1 MLRTFLQIGVAIAIS
16 VAGPI
21 AVHSQTLIPAPRSQG
36 TSAVSTPAESS
47 EARSAGAIDELIVG
61 RLAPD
66 VDAATLFKTDIGSA
80 NSAHVKAVVAMVSDA
95 SLFER
100 ASNDPTV
107 LAPLPI
113 DQATLAIAQAKFLRL
128 PQAKQRQL
136 LTRHSEKTVAWR
148 KQQDKEVKEQAEL
161 TDLRGQISQLENFL
175 AGKPATSGTL
185 AINLMDDLVGLRA
198 KPSSQE
204 THDPD
209 TPAGLHSR
217 LAELRRQVLDL
228 PPERLA
234 ELQKASGIGL
244 APATAAQLAESQMR
258 EATLQAQNAQS
269 ERDRIIATGQAS
281 LFSTKAA
288 QGRFAAA
295 LAQFEA
301 RPDAIQE
308 DALIWRRQVRDIKAM
323 PGNNTLVSDALYA
336 RLVTHLQGIRRQL
349 DQALRSSGGR
359 AEPDIYPQ
367 LLDDAIGNGLVAAP
381 DLVKLHRKLASSAA
395 DLETRQLAARSREQ
409 AALRE
414 AMVLVNA
421 ARLEL
426 IANLSPGKRS
436 AVLGFGKE
444 GIAQVSR
451 EISQISLDF
460 RYQLANWRQSLDVAT
475 APFRRPTPSFAFALV
490 TIVAI
495 TLLFRW
501 WRYHG
506 GALLTASEQAL
517 RRRRPRKMANEVQ
530 ATLFGYTRRVGAPFD
545 WMIFLLLLRWLMPE
559 AFHPVG
565 LPFIWIIATYSVA
578 AWLAARLTNE
588 LVRGRREIDPRAELR
603 LKSLG
608 LVIGVSFVVLLAL
621 ALTRE
626 SVGKGAIYNWVLDF
640 CWLLSIPVIL
650 LLSHWWRERIV
661 ALAGASDGR
670 SSLLG
675 WIARDPGG
683 LLGLVGG
690 AIAGGIL
697 LIEGAKL
704 VIARRIRDFALVRE
718 LFEHRERALAAKRVA
733 EDKASGRYKRP
744 SRDTLAV
751 LDPHRAPLDAARAS
765 VSVSRFGFDKLVGG
779 TIVALVG
786 ERGLGKSAVLQGLAD
801 LREANGGTT
810 ISLKVESLG
819 FDGILGSLAE
829 QLCPRKKQA
838 GEDDLVDILASHNRS
853 NPLAVTIDDL
863 QRLVI
868 PAIGG
873 LHELDRLIAFARR
886 CGDGCFWVMAI
897 GAPSWN
903 YVSRARFDRVLFDTV
918 EQLARWS
925 PEELRA
931 LTERRTEQTA
941 MIPDFGDLTEMG
953 AYQFDGDLMPDQR
966 KQAAYFD
973 RLSDYANGNP
983 AIALEFWRRSLFI
996 DTVTQK
1002 TVVRTFATP
1011 DAQQL
1016 SVLPASAM
1024 FILRAILQMDS
1035 AMQAAIERS
1044 TDLSPV
1050 IVTDAIRSLERL
1062 GVIAENDGGYRI
1074 AMFWWA
1080 EVVRA
1085 LQRQNLIVRF

>member
-1 MLRTFLQIGVAIAIS
+1 MAQ
-16 VAGPI
+16 
-21 AVHSQTLIPAPRSQG
+21 
-36 TSAVSTPAESS
+36 
-47 EARSAGAIDELIVG
+47 SAGAIDDLIAG
-61 RLAPD
+61 KLAPN
-66 VDAATLFKTDIGSA
+66 VDATALFKTDLGSGS
-80 NSAHVKAVVAMVSDA
+80 SAHVKAVVAMVSEGK
-95 SLFER
+95 LFEQ
-100 ASNDPTV
+100 ASKAPVV
-107 LAPLPI
+107 LAPLSV
-113 DQATLAIAQAKFLRL
+113 DQAKLAIAQARFLRL

-136 LTRHSEKTVAWR
+136 LARHSEKAAAWR
-148 KQQDKEVKEQAEL
+148 KHQDKEAREQVEL
-161 TDLRGQISQLENFL
+161 ADLRGQISQLENFL
-175 AGKPATSGTL
+175 AGKLVPGGTL
-185 AINLMDDLVGLRA
+185 AIDLIDDLPDLRA
-198 KPSSQE
+198 KPASQQVVNL
-204 THDPD
+204 D
-209 TPAGLHSR
+209 TPAGLRAR
-217 LAELRRQVLDL
+217 LAELRRQVLYL
-228 PPERLA
+228 TAERLA

-244 APATAAQLAESQMR
+244 APEIAAQLAEDQMR
-258 EATLQAQNAQS
+258 EATHQAQNAQS
-269 ERDRIIATGQAS
+269 ERDRIIAIGQAS
-281 LFSTKAA
+281 LYGTRAA

-295 LAQFEA
+295 LAQLGPES
-301 RPDAIQE
+301 IQE
-308 DALIWRRQVRDIKAM
+308 DALVWRRQVRDIEAM
-323 PGNNTLVSDALYA
+323 PGARASAADALYA
-336 RLVTHLQGIRRQL
+336 RLVAHLQGIRRQL
-349 DQALRSSGGR
+349 DQALRPSGRGTDP
-359 AEPDIYPQ
+359 AIYPRP
-367 LLDDAIGNGLVAAP
+367 LDNAIGNGLVAAP
-381 DLVKLHRKLASSAA
+381 ELLKLHRELAASAS
-395 DLETRQLAARSREQ
+395 DLEARQVTTRSREQ
-409 AALRE
+409 MALRE
-414 AMVLVNA
+414 AMALVNE

-426 IANLSPGKRS
+426 IANLSPRKRS

-451 EISQISLDF
+451 EISQISLDL
-460 RYQLANWRQSLDVAT
+460 RYQLANWRQSLDAAI
-475 APFRRPTPSFAFALV
+475 APFSRPTPSFAFSFVA
-490 TIVAI
+490 IVAV

-501 WRYHG
+501 WRHHG
-506 GALLTASEQAL
+506 GALLLASEQAL
-517 RRRRPRKMANEVQ
+517 RRRRPRTVANEVQ
-530 ATLFGYTRRVGAPFD
+530 VTLFGYMRRVGAPLD
-545 WMIFLLLLRWLMPE
+545 WVIYILLLRWLKPE

-588 LVRGRREIDPRAELR
+588 LVRGRREVDPRADLR
-603 LKSLG
+603 LKSLS
-608 LVIGVSFVVLLAL
+608 LVIGVSFIVLLAL
-621 ALTRE
+621 ALTGE

-683 LLGLVGG
+683 LPGLIGR
-690 AIAGGIL
+690 AIAGATL
-697 LIEGAKL
+697 LIKGARL

-744 SRDTLAV
+744 SPDVLEV
-751 LDPHRAPLDAARAS
+751 LDPHRAPLDAVR
-765 VSVSRFGFDKLVGG
+765 VSIPVSRFAFDTLAGG

-810 ISLKVESLG
+810 IGLKVESRG
-819 FDGILGSLAE
+819 FEGIIADLAA

-838 GEDDLVDILASHNRS
+838 GEDDLVDILIQRDKLKPIAI
-853 NPLAVTIDDL
+853 TIDDL

-873 LHELDRLIAFARR
+873 LDELDRLIAFARR

-897 GAPSWN
+897 GAPAWN

-925 PEELRA
+925 LDELRA
-931 LTERRTEQTA
+931 LIERRTEQTGLV
-941 MIPDFGDLTEMG
+941 PDFGDMTEMG
-953 AYQFDGDLMPDQR
+953 AYQFDGDLTPEQR

-996 DTVTQK
+996 DTLTQK
-1002 TVVRTFATP
+1002 MVVRTFATP
-1011 DAQQL
+1011 DVQKL
-1016 SVLPASAM
+1016 PSLPASAM
-1024 FILRAILQMDS
+1024 FMLRAILQMDS
-1035 AMQAAIERS
+1035 AMQPAIERS
-1044 TDLSPV
+1044 TDLSPI

-1062 GVIAENDGGYRI
+1062 GVIAVHDSGYRI